1 MPEKSTPNGKPSL
14 LTSVIRYIQ
23 GWWQD
28 ILDCFAFFTRLPV
41 PGFLGKPSEGMP
53 TMHRTSRAMPLIG
66 FFLAFFALIPA
77 TIFDALAWTAPLP
90 SFLLACMTI
99 LSMSIVTG
107 GLHEDGLAD
116 VADGFW
122 GGHTIARKLEIM
134 KDSRLGSYGA
144 TALCMSLLMRIS
156 IVYYL
161 FDNYGVTRGGLAYL
175 AAGIVSRVPLMHVW
189 HTLPAARMNG
199 LSAGLGA
206 PSTRSYAISIAMG
219 ALATALL
226 IVPNFGLAS
235 GIAAFVMI
243 VLASLMMV
251 KLANHHIKGQ
261 TGDVLGA
268 SQQVGEIFFG
278 IGLLLFASIG

>member
-1 MPEKSTPNGKPSL
+1 MSEMSTPNGNGSPIKSA
-14 LTSVIRYIQ
+14 IQ
-23 GWWQD
+23 YVATWWQD

-41 PGFLGKPSEGMP
+41 PSFFGEANQNLPKMR
-53 TMHRTSRAMPLIG
+53 RTSRAMPIIGLI
-66 FFLAFFALIPA
+66 LAFLALIPA
-77 TIFDALAWTAPLP
+77 TVFDVLAMTSPLP

-99 LSMSIVTG
+99 AAMSIVTG

-156 IVYYL
+156 IVSYL
-161 FDNYGVTRGGLAYL
+161 FENYGVTRGGLAYL
-175 AAGIVSRVPLMHVW
+175 AAGVVSRVPLMHVW

-199 LSAGLGA
+199 LSASLGR
-206 PSTRSYAISIAMG
+206 PSTTSYGIAIGMG
-219 ALATALL
+219 AIATALL
-226 IVPNFGLAS
+226 VVPVFGLAS
-235 GIAAFVMI
+235 GLSAFVMI
-243 VLASLMMV
+243 VIASLVMAH
-251 KLANHHIKGQ
+251 LAKSHIKGQ

-268 SQQVGEIFFG
+268 SQQVGEILFG